1 MKTKQF
7 WNYLVI
13 VLIISLVMGILI
25 HFNNIMLRFG
35 LISENAGVSTRDLRP
50 GIVISQVLIS
60 SLAAFITFIIN
71 YFILRPS
78 DSSQHL
84 NAKRISIAI
93 LLTIVSVT
101 VLTDA
106 FFALKHLIYNEPDE
120 NRFNVIY
127 SFRDF
132 FITIIVISGIYLI
145 KTIYDRQSVLIEN
158 EILKNEKLLSQYE
171 SLKNQISPHFLFNS
185 LTALRELIDQDA
197 KDAKLY
203 ISHLSLVLRYTLSSI
218 DAPSK
223 TLYEE
228 IEVAESYLHLVK
240 IRFGASIRVETSVD
254 DKYKNYRLP
263 PLAIQILLENAI
275 KHNEIS
281 KKNPFTIK
289 IFTSEDQHLV
299 VTNTIKERVS
309 KEYSTGIGLTNL
321 SKQYHYLR
329 GKEITITNNNNEFRV
344 ELPLLNPSRYEGINS

>member
-1 MKTKQF
+1 MKTNQIWSF
-7 WNYLVI
+7 IGTSLVI
-13 VLIISLVMGILI
+13 SFVLGILI
-25 HFNNIMLRFG
+25 HFNTLMLTLG
-35 LISENAGVSTRDLRP
+35 LFEDNPMGARKAVSIVSAFSEVLVSSM
-50 GIVISQVLIS
+50 V
-60 SLAAFITFIIN
+60 AFCTFMIN
-71 YFILRPS
+71 YYILRPFDKS
-78 DSSQHL
+78 VHI
-84 NAKRISIAI
+84 KIGR
-93 LLTIVSVT
+93 LLTAVFISLLAVT
-101 VLTDA
+101 ILSDL
-106 FFALKHLIYNEPDE
+106 FFALKHIFEGSAL
-120 NRFNVIY
+120 RF
-127 SFRDF
+127 SFNLTYMSRDF

-289 IFTSEDQHLV
+289 IFTIEDQHLV

-321 SKQYHYLR
+321 SKQYHYLS

>member
-71 YFILRPS
+71 YFILRPL

-127 SFRDF
+127 SFRDLL
-132 FITIIVISGIYLI
+132 IVTIVISGIIFI
-145 KTIYDRQSVLIEN
+145 KTIYDKQSVKIEN
-158 EILKNEKLLSQYE
+158 EKLKNEKLLGQYE
-171 SLKNQISPHFLFNS
+171 SLKNQMSPHFLFNS

-218 DAPSK
+218 DAQSK
-223 TLYEE
+223 SLYEE
-228 IEVAESYLHLVK
+228 LEVAESYLHLVK
-240 IRFGASIRVETSVD
+240 IRFGTSLRVETSVD
-254 DKYKNYRLP
+254 DLYKNYRLP
-263 PLAIQILLENAI
+263 PLAIQILIENAI

-289 IFTSEDQHLV
+289 IVTTTDQNLV
-299 VTNTIKERVS
+299 VTNPIQERVS
-309 KEYSTGIGLTNL
+309 KEFSTGIGLSNL
-321 SKQYHYLR
+321 SKQYQYLG
-329 GKEITITNNNNEFRV
+329 GKEITISNRNNEFRV
-344 ELPLLNPSRYEGINS
+344 ELPLINPSKNEGFNS